1 MSVCHIR
8 TWLPW
13 IGGGSKQPLSMC
25 LPTRIRFG
33 WSVGHTSQILL
44 QLQSPLAPLLF
55 VSFGV
60 ALFASWNVGMCNVK
74 DPHANCYKFSTNAA
88 CTSARFFLL
97 LIIQWCSLC
106 GVDGACRFEA
116 RVKLVDDAGRQI
128 NAVQVFGII
137 QHPKSIVVFDEIKI

>member
-1 MSVCHIR
+1 MHKCAI
-8 TWLPW
+8 
-13 IGGGSKQPLSMC
+13 
-25 LPTRIRFG
+25 
-33 WSVGHTSQILL
+33 
-44 QLQSPLAPLLF
+44 
-55 VSFGV
+55 
-60 ALFASWNVGMCNVK
+60 
-74 DPHANCYKFSTNAA
+74 
-88 CTSARFFLL
+88 FLL